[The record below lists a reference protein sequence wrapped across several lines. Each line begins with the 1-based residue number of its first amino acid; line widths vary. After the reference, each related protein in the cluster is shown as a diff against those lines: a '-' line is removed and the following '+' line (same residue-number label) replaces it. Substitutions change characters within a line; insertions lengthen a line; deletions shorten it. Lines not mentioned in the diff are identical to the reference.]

1 MPNSPS
7 LWIAAG
13 TLWILDASINVSMEP
28 FRALVGDVLP
38 PEQRGFGYALQS
50 FFIGIGAVVA
60 SALPWM
66 MTNWF
71 DVSNTAEA
79 GAIPESVKLSFYAGG
94 LIFLAAV
101 SWTVFAL
108 MSTPLRRWRLS
119 SMNRRTTILKPVPVT
134 HPISRL

>member
-1 MPNSPS
+1 MFYRLSS
-7 LWIAAG
+7 
-13 TLWILDASINVSMEP
+13 E
-28 FRALVGDVLP
+28 ALVMRFNRFSL
-38 PEQRGFGYALQS
+38 AL
-50 FFIGIGAVVA
+50 VPVA

-101 SWTVFAL
+101 SWTVF
-108 MSTPLRRWRLS
+108 
-119 SMNRRTTILKPVPVT
+119 RTNEYP
-134 HPISRL
+134 